1 MNLEA
6 MSKQTYV
13 SPYDIALAVLQS
25 IRFTRPYNAQSV
37 NVVIK
42 AREVQRSEVQGIRA
56 IRN

>member
-1 MNLEA
+1 

-25 IRFTRPYNAQSV
+25 ISFTRPYNAQSV
-37 NVVIK
+37 DVVIK
-42 AREVQRSEVQGIRA
+42 AREVQRSQVQGIRA